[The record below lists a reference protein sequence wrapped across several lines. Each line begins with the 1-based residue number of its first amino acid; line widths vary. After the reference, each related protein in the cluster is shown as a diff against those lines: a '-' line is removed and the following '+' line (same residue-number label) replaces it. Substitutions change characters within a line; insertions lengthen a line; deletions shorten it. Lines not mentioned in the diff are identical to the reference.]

1 MMSQWLNKLMA
12 YSHQAKAGRANAKKN
27 KKTKWSKNKRQ
38 TTKKIFA
45 FTSIFARCGWA
56 LSVDDQAPI
65 IIITHWFLSPA
76 FPGGNLSLVK
86 IWGADHESWLQV
98 LHFFYSLGL
107 LLAHWFLEPFFKNKF
122 HEDLT
127 RTAVKFQDLPNKK
140 FFFII
145 SEVDASESQK
155 HTDIE
160 VQGSLVQSQGF
171 ERERVDNIG
180 PSQSQ
185 VANFAVDN
193 EFDFAS
199 IPTFIIA
206 FAFLILAFYTFM
218 RKREEKVK
226 FAGEEVE
233 KLKEMDED
241 DKAPGFILVFL
252 SFVLLVFFAAFSWLQ
267 LSIGEYLF
275 AYAFHALHFS
285 GKYAKAVSLVYW
297 GTLVL
302 GTLLGIFVIKCLR
315 ARTYTGLSLVL
326 LSLSVLPWGFVL
338 RCHGLVWLL
347 ASLLGLSTST
357 IFATVVS
364 WAFQHFG
371 LSGPVGA
378 TIMGGPIAGCDVGTG
393 YGGSRAQTLR
403 PRLVSSDHRHRHR
416 RPFLALHHDAFLRH
430 QVWKAPAN
438 QACSRHLTRTP
449 EDHERCAT
457 EVASWSC
464 LRKVVDWTIYG
475 PVLGSIHTCDLLS
488 VNYCV
493 NFQSTQSLKIGA
505 QPIIEVFSTCKNW
518 PNSKSE
524 CAQLVLYNSLL
535 NDKFRQ

>member
-1 MMSQWLNKLMA
+1 MIKL
-12 YSHQAKAGRANAKKN
+12 
-27 KKTKWSKNKRQ
+27 
-38 TTKKIFA
+38 
-45 FTSIFARCGWA
+45 
-56 LSVDDQAPI
+56 LLLLI
-65 IIITHWFLSPA
+65 IDLFSPV

-86 IWGADHESWLQV
+86 IWGADHESWLQA

-122 HEDLT
+122 HEDQT
-127 RTAVKFQDLPNKK
+127 RNAVKFQDLPNKK

-155 HTDIE
+155 YTDIE

-193 EFDFAS
+193 EFDFTS

-226 FAGEEVE
+226 FASEEVE
-233 KLKEMDED
+233 KLKEKDED
-241 DKAPGFILVFL
+241 QKVPGFILVFL
-252 SFVLLVFFAAFSWLQ
+252 SFILLVFFAAFSWLQ
-267 LSIGEYLF
+267 LSVGEYLF

-285 GKYAKAVSLVYW
+285 GKYAKVVSLVYW

-302 GTLLGIFVIKCLR
+302 GTLLGIFVIKFLR

-326 LSLSVLPWGFVL
+326 LALSVLPWCFVL
-338 RCHGLVWLL
+338 RCHGLVYLL

-378 TIMGGPIAGCDVGTG
+378 TIM
-393 YGGSRAQTLR
+393 
-403 PRLVSSDHRHRHR
+403 
-416 RPFLALHHDAFLRH
+416 
-430 QVWKAPAN
+430 
-438 QACSRHLTRTP
+438 
-449 EDHERCAT
+449 
-457 EVASWSC
+457 VARS
-464 LRKVVDWTIYG
+464 LGVMLG
-475 PVLGSIHTCDLLS
+475 PVTVEVVLKHFGLGSFLQITAGIIVVLSLLFIMMHFCAAKYGKLRQTKLVLDVS
-488 VNYCV
+488 PEP
-493 NFQSTQSLKIGA
+493 LKTTNDA
-505 QPIIEVFSTCKNW
+505 QPKWLHEAAYEK
-518 PNSKSE
+518 
-524 CAQLVLYNSLL
+524 
-535 NDKFRQ
+535 